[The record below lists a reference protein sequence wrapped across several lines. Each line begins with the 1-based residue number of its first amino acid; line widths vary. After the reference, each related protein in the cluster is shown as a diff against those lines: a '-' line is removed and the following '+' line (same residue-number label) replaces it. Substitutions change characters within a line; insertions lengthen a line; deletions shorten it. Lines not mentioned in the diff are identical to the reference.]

1 METIIRRA
9 SIADKAA
16 IWNFLKVAY
25 GDFSKHMFPKRWTWQ
40 YRENPY
46 VKKEKNLLPILLAI
60 KDDQIV
66 GQTCVTPVE
75 LKIGNTVYPATW
87 GTDFIV
93 LPDFRGEALG
103 VRLMQIELKHSKL
116 MIGISMA
123 FSTRKIA
130 EYLGYKKLDPINIYW
145 RPVRLQR
152 PFVYHHFIRRTLI
165 KKTRNKLVGRLIK
178 ILFRFFSFDRLISAI
193 LNIFCGMRDL
203 IESRSKKKCLCDIQ
217 EVDYFDE
224 RIDSFWHSTSGQYE
238 IIVKR
243 DKEYLNWRYSR
254 DHPLTYRKFI
264 ATKDGQVK
272 GYLVLRKAEP
282 EEWNVGKVVDLYV
295 GRDDPQTIED
305 LIRHAIQFFGNDVEV
320 LECVASTSE
329 YQQTLS
335 RFGFFKVKTEVP
347 TYHCGNP
354 SLAEKLEIHR
364 HNCFFTKGDHDW
376 DQFRP
381 AQKI

>member
-16 IWNFLKVAY
+16 IWKFIKVAY
-25 GDFSKHMFPKRWTWQ
+25 GDFSKHMIPKQWTWQ

-75 LKIGNTVYPATW
+75 LKIGDAVYPATW
-87 GTDFIV
+87 GTDFNV
-93 LPDFRGEALG
+93 LSDFRGEALG
-103 VRLMQIELKHSKL
+103 VRLMQVELEHSKL
-116 MIGISMA
+116 MIGLSM
-123 FSTRKIA
+123 SIVTRKIA
-130 EYLGYKKLDPINIYW
+130 EYLGYKKLNPVNINW
-145 RPVRLQR
+145 RPVRLHR
-152 PFVYHHFIRRTLI
+152 SFVYHIFMRKTRYRPLGQLI
-165 KKTRNKLVGRLIK
+165 KK
-178 ILFRFFSFDRLISAI
+178 LFRSLFFDWLISTI
-193 LNIFCGMRDL
+193 FNIFCGMKNI
-203 IESRSKKKCLCDIQ
+203 IERRSKKKCLCDIQ

-254 DHPLTYRKFI
+254 DHQLTYRKFI

-282 EEWNVGKVVDLYV
+282 EELNVGKIVDLYAR
-295 GRDDPQTIED
+295 RDDPQTIED
-305 LIRHAIQFFGNDVEV
+305 FILHAIQFFGNDVEV
-320 LECVASTSE
+320 LECVTSTSE
-329 YQQTLS
+329 YQQILS
-335 RFGFFKVKTEVP
+335 KFGFFKVRTEVP
-347 TYHCGNP
+347 MYRCEDS
-354 SLAEKLEIHR
+354 SLADKIAIHR
-364 HNCFFTKGDHDW
+364 RNCFFTKGDHDW

-381 AQKI
+381 AQEV